1 MSLTA
6 AALSAALFPVIAEAR
21 PGGGGG
27 GGHQVRGGARS
38 SVQGARPAASRAP
51 AAHANVNRGGSRP
64 AAANRSANVDRAAA
78 SNRAANVDRTAVSN
92 RTANVNRG
100 ANVNRSGNRVNTGNV
115 NVGNN
120 VNIDVDHDNG
130 WGWGD
135 HDYHPVAAGVAL
147 GTAAAV
153 TSAALG
159 ARYYSLPPACS
170 PYPYSGMTYYSCG
183 GAYYAPQYEGDTVV
197 YVVVDRPG

>member
-1 MSLTA
+1 MWKLQLLPLAAAT
-6 AALSAALFPVIAEAR
+6 AALSLSPLHADAR
-21 PGGGGG
+21 PGV
-27 GGHQVRGGARS
+27 QGGART
-38 SVQGARPAASRAP
+38 SVQGSRPAARPAP
-51 AAHANVNRGGSRP
+51 AAQVNRG
-64 AAANRSANVDRAAA
+64 AAANRSATV
-78 SNRAANVDRTAVSN
+78 NRSAT
-92 RTANVNRG
+92 TNVNRG
-100 ANVNRSGNRVNTGNV
+100 GNRVNTGNV

>member
-1 MSLTA
+1 MWKFHSLSLTA
-6 AALSAALFPVIAEAR
+6 AALSAALFPVLAEAR

-27 GGHQVRGGARS
+27 PQVRGGARA
-38 SVQGARPAASRAP
+38 SVQGARPAAARAP
-51 AAHANVNRGGSRP
+51 AAHPNVNRQNV
-64 AAANRSANVDRAAA
+64 AASNPGARNTAAA
-78 SNRAANVDRTAVSN
+78 SNRQ
-92 RTANVNRG
+92 ANVNRN
-100 ANVNRSGNRVNTGNV
+100 AAVNRSGNRVNTGNV

-120 VNIDVDHDNG
+120 VNVNVDHDNG

-153 TSAALG
+153 TSAAIG
-159 ARYYSLPPACS
+159 SRYYSLPPACS
-170 PYPYSGMTYYSCG
+170 PYPYSGLTYYSCG

>member
-1 MSLTA
+1 MWKFNGLSLTA
-6 AALSAALFPVIAEAR
+6 AALAAALFPVLAEAR
-21 PGGGGG
+21 PAGGG

-38 SVQGARPAASRAP
+38 SVQGARPAASRATP
-51 AAHANVNRGGSRP
+51 PPRQNV
-64 AAANRSANVDRAAA
+64 SANAGARNA
-78 SNRAANVDRTAVSN
+78 AVSN
-92 RTANVNRG
+92 RQANLNRG

-135 HDYHPVAAGVAL
+135 RDYHPVAAGVAV

-159 ARYYSLPPACS
+159 SRYYSLPPACA
-170 PYPYSGMTYYSCG
+170 PYPYSGYTYYSCG
-183 GAYYAPQYEGDTVV
+183 GVYYAPQYEGDTVV

>member
-1 MSLTA
+1 MWKFHSLSLTA
-6 AALSAALFPVIAEAR
+6 AALAAALFPVLAEAR
-21 PGGGGG
+21 PAGGG

-38 SVQGARPAASRAP
+38 SVQGARPAASRATP
-51 AAHANVNRGGSRP
+51 PPRQNV
-64 AAANRSANVDRAAA
+64 SANSGARNA
-78 SNRAANVDRTAVSN
+78 AVSN
-92 RTANVNRG
+92 RQ

-135 HDYHPVAAGVAL
+135 RDYHPVAAGVAV

-159 ARYYSLPPACS
+159 SRYYSLPPACA
-170 PYPYSGMTYYSCG
+170 PYPYSGYTYYSCG
-183 GAYYAPQYEGDTVV
+183 GVYYAPQYEGDTVV

>member
-1 MSLTA
+1 MWKMHLTSLAVAATA
-6 AALSAALFPVIAEAR
+6 MVVYPAIAEAR
-21 PGGGGG
+21 PGGGGARGQARANVSG
-27 GGHQVRGGARS
+27 GGGR
-38 SVQGARPAASRAP
+38 AASRPAP
-51 AAHANVNRGGSRP
+51 QRQP
-64 AAANRSANVDRAAA
+64 AANRSGGAQ
-78 SNRAANVDRTAVSN
+78 
-92 RTANVNRG
+92 VNRQGTVNRSG

-120 VNIDVDHDNG
+120 VNVNVDNDNG

-135 HDYHPVAAGVAL
+135 RDYHPVAAGVAF

-153 TSAALG
+153 TSAAING

-170 PYPYSGMTYYSCG
+170 PYPYSGFTYYSCG
-183 GAYYAPQYEGDTVV
+183 GVYYAPQYEGDTVV

>member
-1 MSLTA
+1 MWKFHSLALTA
-6 AALSAALFPVIAEAR
+6 AALSAALFPVLAEAR
-21 PGGGGG
+21 PGGGAG

-38 SVQGARPAASRAP
+38 SVQGARPAAARAP
-51 AAHANVNRGGSRP
+51 TAQNVNRQNVNRQTV
-64 AAANRSANVDRAAA
+64 AANHPNARN
-78 SNRAANVDRTAVSN
+78 TAVSN
-92 RTANVNRG
+92 RQANLNRG

-135 HDYHPVAAGVAL
+135 RDYHPVAAGVAF

-159 ARYYSLPPACS
+159 SRYYSLPPACA
-170 PYPYSGMTYYSCG
+170 PYPYSGYTYYSCG
-183 GAYYAPQYEGDTVV
+183 GVYYAPQYEGDTVV

>member
-1 MSLTA
+1 MWKFHSLSLTA
-6 AALSAALFPVIAEAR
+6 AALSAALFPVLAAAR

-27 GGHQVRGGARS
+27 GGHPVRGGARS

-51 AAHANVNRGGSRP
+51 AAHANVNRDGSRP
-64 AAANRSANVDRAAA
+64 AAANRSANVDRAA
-78 SNRAANVDRTAVSN
+78 VSN
-92 RTANVNRG
+92 RT

>member
-1 MSLTA
+1 MWKFHSLSLTA
-6 AALSAALFPVIAEAR
+6 AALSAALFPVLAEAR

-51 AAHANVNRGGSRP
+51 A
-64 AAANRSANVDRAAA
+64 
-78 SNRAANVDRTAVSN
+78 SNRAANVDRAAVSN
-92 RTANVNRG
+92 RT

-120 VNIDVDHDNG
+120 VNVNVDHDNG
-130 WGWGD
+130 WGWDDND
-135 HDYHPVAAGVAL
+135 HHPIAAGVAF

-159 ARYYSLPPACS
+159 ARYNTLPPACA
-170 PYPYSGMTYYSCG
+170 PYPYSGLTYYSCG
-183 GAYYAPQYEGDTVV
+183 A
-197 YVVVDRPG
+197 